1 MRAPRFWRFGSRWLL
16 VFAATLIV
24 FGNVCEF
31 STESHSAE
39 PAPAHETDQG
49 GEPHHHSA
57 AHLSA
62 GEGAATAPCNTPAVG
77 PDAVAFMPSLEAW
90 AEPLQ
95 DHVVAVGTRPVYL
108 SRPPRFILHA
118 ALLI

>member
-1 MRAPRFWRFGSRWLL
+1 MKRWRFGSRWLL
-16 VFAATLIV
+16 MLAATLIV

-62 GEGAATAPCNTPAVG
+62 CEGAATAPSNTPAVG
-77 PDAVAFMPSLEAW
+77 PDAVAFLPSLELW
-90 AEPLQ
+90 VGPLQ
-95 DHVVAVGTRPVYL
+95 NRVVAVGTRPVSL
-108 SRPPRFILHA
+108 SGPPLFILHA

>member
-1 MRAPRFWRFGSRWLL
+1 MKRWRFGSRWLL

-39 PAPAHETDQG
+39 PAPAHESDQG
-49 GEPHHHSA
+49 GEPHHHGA

-62 GEGAATAPCNTPAVG
+62 CEGAATAPSNTPAVG

-90 AEPLQ
+90 AEPLH
-95 DHVVAVGTRPVYL
+95 DHAGAAGTRPVPL
-108 SRPPRFILHA
+108 SGPPRFILHA

>member
-1 MRAPRFWRFGSRWLL
+1 MRAPRFWRFGSRWTL
-16 VFAATLIV
+16 VFAATLMV

-39 PAPAHETDQG
+39 AAPAHEIDQG

-62 GEGAATAPCNTPAVG
+62 CEGAATAPSNTPAFG
-77 PDAVAFMPSLEAW
+77 LDAVAFLPSLEAW
-90 AEPLQ
+90 AVPLQ
-95 DHVVAVGTRPVYL
+95 DHVVAVGMRPVSL
-108 SRPPRFILHA
+108 SGPPRFILHA

>member
-1 MRAPRFWRFGSRWLL
+1 MRTSKFRRFGSRWLL

-31 STESHSAE
+31 STESQSAE
-39 PAPAHETDQG
+39 PAPAHESDQG

-62 GEGAATAPCNTPAVG
+62 CEGAATAPSNTPAVG

-95 DHVVAVGTRPVYL
+95 DHVVAVGTRPVSL
-108 SRPPRFILHA
+108 SGPPRFISSSTLHS
-118 ALLI
+118 

>member
-1 MRAPRFWRFGSRWLL
+1 LL

-31 STESHSAE
+31 STEPHGAE
-39 PAPAHETDQG
+39 PAPAHESDQG
-49 GEPHHHSA
+49 GEPHHNSA

-62 GEGAATAPCNTPAVG
+62 CKGAAIAPSNTPAVG

-95 DHVVAVGTRPVYL
+95 DHVVAAGTRPVSL
-108 SRPPRFILHA
+108 SRPPRFISSSTLHP
-118 ALLI
+118 

>member
-1 MRAPRFWRFGSRWLL
+1 MKRWRFGSRWLL

-31 STESHSAE
+31 STESHGAE
-39 PAPAHETDQG
+39 PAPAHLSDQG
-49 GEPHHHSA
+49 GEPHHHGA

-62 GEGAATAPCNTPAVG
+62 CEGAATAPSNTPAVG
-77 PDAVAFMPSLEAW
+77 PDAVAFMQGLEAW
-90 AEPLQ
+90 AEPLH
-95 DHVVAVGTRPVYL
+95 DHAGAAGTRPVPL
-108 SRPPRFILHA
+108 SGPPRFILHA